1 MSEGPDRGEVTE
13 LLLALRDGD
22 RLALDRVWSLLYEE
36 LRILARRQRRTG
48 GAALDTTALVHEAY
62 LRLVDAD
69 RIEVRDRGHFYALAV
84 RVMRQLLVDLAR
96 RQAAKKRGGEAIVIS
111 LDENHYLSTEN
122 QAHTLLALDEALERL
137 GRLSERWTRVIE
149 CRFFGGLSERETAEV
164 LELPL
169 RTVQRDWQKGRAWLR
184 RELD

>member
-1 MSEGPDRGEVTE
+1 MSEEPDRGEVTE
-13 LLLALRDGD
+13 LLIALRAGD

-62 LRLVDAD
+62 LRLVEAD

-111 LDENHYLSTEN
+111 LDDTDLSTEN
-122 QAHTLLALDEALERL
+122 QAHTVLALDDALERL

-164 LELPL
+164 LGLPL

-184 RELD
+184 KELA